1 MVARTHLL
9 VVAVAVALVC
19 VPAAAAVE
27 SPQSAATG
35 SVGADVEGSQA
46 TTAMEPFSTLVDLY
60 STNRSSIVADR
71 HPNDPEEDVLG
82 WEAGYWYNE
91 TIDVTPGNGL
101 NDSELDAVVARGM
114 ARVEQIRRIEFT
126 EQPPVEVIS
135 REDYR
140 RQVENRTSNVTDA
153 RHLHRNVKYEALLMV
168 NESTDATEV
177 QVDNQAGGVGGFYDP
192 STGEIKIVSENTSTP
207 KMNEITLSQELF
219 HALQDQRF
227 NILSFNQST
236 QELHNAKDGII
247 EGDGNYVDHLYQ
259 ERCENEWEET
269 CLMPEDLQGASSDFQ
284 PHFGLYQILLQPYSD
299 GPPFVEAVREEGGWE
314 AVNAVYEDP
323 PASTEQ
329 TIHPEKYGQ
338 DAPTNVSV
346 PDRSDDRWRV
356 LDVNGSINY
365 ATFGEAGLYVT
376 LWYPSIDIGIPPDK
390 AIIPYANHV
399 NAVPGGTQQ
408 FDPYNYNHSY
418 TAGWDGDKLVPYVT
432 DESGE
437 TNETGYVYK
446 TVWDSPEDAAEFSEG
461 YERLLT
467 FRGAEAVE
475 GRLGTW
481 RIPDGKE
488 FGDAFYLNRTGQTLV
503 IVNAP
508 SVEELPA
515 IREGSAPEGER
526 TLTEEANGDDGT
538 GDVTTTDGP
547 GFTVLAAFSGLLA
560 LAVAL
565 LRRR

>member
-9 VVAVAVALVC
+9 AVIVAVALVG
-19 VPAAAAVE
+19 VPVAAAVE
-27 SPQSAATG
+27 PPQPASTG
-35 SVGADVEGSQA
+35 LDGSDAEHLQA
-46 TTAMEPFSTLVDLY
+46 TNTTERLSTFADQHLPD
-60 STNRSSIVADR
+60 RSSTFADQ
-71 HPNDPEEDVLG
+71 HSPDPEADILG

-91 TIDVTPGNGL
+91 SISVTPGDGL

-114 ARVEQIRRIEFT
+114 ARVEQIRRIEF
-126 EQPPVEVIS
+126 EERPPVEIIS
-135 REDYR
+135 RSAYEERVRND
-140 RQVENRTSNVTDA
+140 TSNLTEA
-153 RHLHRNVKYEALLMV
+153 QRLHQNVKYEALLMV
-168 NESTDATEV
+168 NESTDTTQV
-177 QVDNQAGGVGGFYDP
+177 QADNQAGGVGGFYDP

-227 NILSFNQST
+227 DIASFNQST
-236 QELHNAKDGII
+236 QELHNARDGII

-259 ERCENEWEET
+259 QHCENEWEGT
-269 CLMPEDLQGASSDFQ
+269 CLMPEDSQGASSDFQ

-299 GPPFVEAVREEGGWE
+299 GPPFVEAIREEGGWE
-314 AVNAVYEDP
+314 AVNAVYENP

-329 TIHPEKYGQ
+329 TIHPEKYDE

-365 ATFGEAGLYVT
+365 ASFGEAGLYVT

-399 NAVPGGTQQ
+399 NAVPGGAQQ

-432 DESGE
+432 DESSE

-488 FGDAFYLNRTGQTLV
+488 FGDAFYLDRTGETLV

-508 SVEELPA
+508 NVEELPA
-515 IREGSAPEGER
+515 VREGSAPEGER
-526 TLTEEANGDDGT
+526 TPVPDDDDGT
-538 GDVTTTDGP
+538 GIVTTTDGP
-547 GFTVLAAFSGLLA
+547 GFTVLAAFAALLA
-560 LAVAL
+560 FAVTS